1 MERHTMIK
9 KNQHATTQ
17 MNLTDIIRGK
27 KIDTKDYKWY
37 VHLYDVLTPV
47 KVIYRDRH
55 KKSDCL
61 G

>member
-55 KKSDCL
+55 
-61 G
+61 